1 MIRVGLLGAG
11 MAGRVFHAPL
21 IGAVPELQLA
31 CMVGSGES
39 LATIARADIDV
50 IVIATPHDTHFDLAQ
65 RALLAGK
72 HVVIDKPFALSIVEG
87 EQLIALAKSVG
98 RLLTV
103 FHNRRWD
110 GDFLTVRDILAQ
122 GMLGEVRLFEA
133 YWDRFRPDIKA
144 GWRESPAQGAGI
156 VWNLAPHLVDQ
167 ALLLFGLPDAVQA
180 DIETQRAAAEVEDYF
195 QATLFYGASRVHLGA
210 SSLVAAA
217 RPRFA
222 VHGTQGSFVK
232 YGLDPQEDRLVAGG
246 DPLSA
251 GFGEDVKNCFG
262 ALTIADAP
270 AQAIPTHS
278 GAYVEFYRALARA
291 IATGA
296 PLPVEPSDALSGL
309 KILEA
314 MHSSAATGAVIKISV

>member
-21 IGAVPELQLA
+21 IRAVPELDLA
-31 CMVGSGES
+31 CMVGSSES

-72 HVVIDKPFALSIVEG
+72 HVVIDKPFALSVADG
-87 EQLIALAKSVG
+87 ERLIALSKRVG

-144 GWRESPAQGAGI
+144 GWRESAAPGAGI

-167 ALLLFGLPDAVQA
+167 ALLLFGMPDAVRA

-222 VHGTQGSFVK
+222 LHGTQGSFVK
-232 YGLDPQEDRLVAGG
+232 FGLDPQEDRLAAGG
-246 DPLSA
+246 HPLSA
-251 GFGEDVKNCFG
+251 GFGKDVQDG
-262 ALTIADAP
+262 YGQLSIAYAP
-270 AQAIPTHS
+270 ARAITTHS
-278 GAYVEFYRALARA
+278 GAYVEFYRTLADA
-291 IATGA
+291 IATGT

-314 MHSSAATGAVIKISV
+314 IHSSAAAGVVVKISA

>member
-1 MIRVGLLGAG
+1 MRIER
-11 MAGRVFHAPL
+11 
-21 IGAVPELQLA
+21 
-31 CMVGSGES
+31 
-39 LATIARADIDV
+39 
-50 IVIATPHDTHFDLAQ
+50 
-65 RALLAGK
+65 
-72 HVVIDKPFALSIVEG
+72 
-87 EQLIALAKSVG
+87 LIALSKSVG
-98 RLLTV
+98 RILTV

-144 GWRESPAQGAGI
+144 GWRESAAPGAGI

-167 ALLLFGLPDAVQA
+167 ALLLFGMPDAVQA

-195 QATLFYGASRVHLGA
+195 QATLFYGASRVVLGA

-222 VHGTQGSFVK
+222 LHGTRGSFVK
-232 YGLDPQEDRLVAGG
+232 YGLDPQEDRLAGG
-246 DPLSA
+246 GGPLSA
-251 GFGEDVKNCFG
+251 GFGEDVQDGFG
-262 ALTIADAP
+262 TLTITDTP
-270 AQAIPTHS
+270 ARAIATHR
-278 GAYVEFYRALARA
+278 GAYVEFYRALADA

-296 PLPVEPSDALSGL
+296 TLPVEPSDALSGL

-314 MHSSAATGAVIKISV
+314 MHSSAATGALVKISA

>member
-11 MAGRVFHAPL
+11 LAGRVFHAPL
-21 IGAVPELQLA
+21 IRAVPQLQLA
-31 CMVGSGES
+31 SMVGSSES

-72 HVVIDKPFALSIVEG
+72 HVVIDKPFALSVADGERLVE
-87 EQLIALAKSVG
+87 ISRRVG

-144 GWRESPAQGAGI
+144 GWRESPAPGAGI

-167 ALLLFGLPDAVQA
+167 ALLLFGMPDAVYA
-180 DIETQRAAAEVEDYF
+180 DIAKQRSAAQVEDYF
-195 QATLFYGASRVHLGA
+195 QATLHYGALRVVVGG

-222 VHGTQGSFVK
+222 IHGTQGSFVK
-232 YGLDPQEDRLVAGG
+232 YGLDPQEDRLAANG

-251 GFGEDVKNCFG
+251 GFGDDVQNCYG
-262 ALTIADAP
+262 ELTIADAP
-270 AQAIPTHS
+270 PQALRTHS
-278 GAYVEFYRALARA
+278 GAYVEFYRAVAQA
-291 IATGA
+291 IADGA

-314 MHSSAATGAVIKISV
+314 IHSSAATGAVIKISA

>member
-21 IGAVPELQLA
+21 IRAVPQLDLV
-31 CMVGSGES
+31 CMVGSSES
-39 LATIARADIDV
+39 LSTIARPDIDV
-50 IVIATPHDTHFDLAQ
+50 IVIATPHDTHFELAQ

-72 HVVIDKPFALSIVEG
+72 HVVIDKPFALSVGDAER
-87 EQLIALAKSVG
+87 LIDLSKRVG

-110 GDFLTVRDILAQ
+110 GDFLTVRDMLAQ
-122 GMLGEVRLFEA
+122 GQLGEVRLFEA
-133 YWDRFRPDIKA
+133 YWDRFRPDVKA
-144 GWRESPAQGAGI
+144 GWRESAMPGAGI

-167 ALLLFGLPDAVQA
+167 ALLLFGMPDAVQA
-180 DIETQRAAAEVEDYF
+180 DIERQRRAALVDDYF
-195 QATLFYGASRVHLGA
+195 RATLYYGATRVVLGG
-210 SSLVAAA
+210 SSLAAAA

-232 YGLDPQEDRLVAGG
+232 YGLDPQEDRLAAGG

-251 GFGEDVKNCFG
+251 GFGDDVPDCYG

-270 AQAIPTHS
+270 ARSIATQS
-278 GAYVEFYRALARA
+278 GAYVTFYRTLADA

-314 MHSSAATGAVIKISV
+314 IHSSAATGAVIKISA

>member
-1 MIRVGLLGAG
+1 
-11 MAGRVFHAPL
+11 MAGRIFHAPL
-21 IGAVPELQLA
+21 IRAVPQLDLA
-31 CMVGSGES
+31 CMVGSSES

-72 HVVIDKPFALSIVEG
+72 HVVIDKPFALSVADG
-87 EQLIALAKSVG
+87 ERLIALSSRVG
-98 RLLTV
+98 RFVTV

-122 GMLGEVRLFEA
+122 ELLGEVRLFEA

-144 GWRESPAQGAGI
+144 GWRESAAPGAGI

-167 ALLLFGLPDAVQA
+167 AIMLFGMPDAVQA
-180 DIETQRAAAEVEDYF
+180 DIETQRPAALVEDCF
-195 QATLFYGASRVHLGA
+195 QAVLHYGASRVVLGG

-222 VHGTQGSFVK
+222 VHGMKGSFVK
-232 YGLDPQEDRLVAGG
+232 YGLDPQEGRLAAGG

-251 GFGEDVKNCFG
+251 GFGDDVQNCFG
-262 ALTIADAP
+262 ALTIAETPPRPVA
-270 AQAIPTHS
+270 THG
-278 GAYVEFYRALARA
+278 GAYVEFYRALADA
-291 IATGA
+291 IVIGA
-296 PLPVEPSDALSGL
+296 PLPVEPADALSGL
-309 KILEA
+309 KVLEA
-314 MHSSAATGAVIKISV
+314 MHSSAATGAAVRISV